1 MFFASKTLAWSF
13 SPLDQFD
20 SVSFLNSIRLIEAP
34 NLSYA
39 SDIKKVISLEIL
51 ALTVK
56 SLTRKSYI
64 RNGKTLLS
72 NSLMIRRGSS
82 FSPLSMQMKPAKNL
96 QVRSYMKEITF
107 LFNCWYLDVEKDSF
121 WKRGAYVRAYQNL
134 QFKRLDTLEGGQFF
148 STHWIE
154 MRKMSPQ
161 MRINSKLK
169 ELPHYKEETER
180 FLKNIKAKNMELEE
194 CKQKLDN
201 LYQDCS
207 FIDKINSKFQKHLDN
222 AEPSADERLQK
233 VTEETLGLVKGIH
246 VEVTSDDQVAILE
259 AMRKLDFDLFQSR
272 MELLVNTYV
281 KSDLEYDLALKY
293 HKFLKSLQQQ
303 YELDAHLGPQGTL
316 QDLIDADNSFVEV
329 QKLLKLKPKM
339 KWKDFNQSLR
349 DSLSLE
355 TSSENSIMK
364 ETGPQS
370 FVYEPDIESSEDLPF
385 VAPVEDALRR
395 GGPLDTGA
403 GTGLRLFSYLENISV
418 YDILCSDCI
427 YLFSSYWGVFY
438 SIGYVILF
446 WPKISLFID
455 YQGIKLWCKNL
466 AWNLLISKIHFFKS
480 LVSTFLFEYSF
491 FIPRIWVLIS
501 HLIKKT
507 AQTDW

>member
-1 MFFASKTLAWSF
+1 
-13 SPLDQFD
+13 
-20 SVSFLNSIRLIEAP
+20 
-34 NLSYA
+34 
-39 SDIKKVISLEIL
+39 
-51 ALTVK
+51 
-56 SLTRKSYI
+56 
-64 RNGKTLLS
+64 
-72 NSLMIRRGSS
+72 
-82 FSPLSMQMKPAKNL
+82 
-96 QVRSYMKEITF
+96 
-107 LFNCWYLDVEKDSF
+107 
-121 WKRGAYVRAYQNL
+121 
-134 QFKRLDTLEGGQFF
+134 
-148 STHWIE
+148 
-154 MRKMSPQ
+154 MSPQ

-339 KWKDFNQSLR
+339 K
-349 DSLSLE
+349 
-355 TSSENSIMK
+355 
-364 ETGPQS
+364 
-370 FVYEPDIESSEDLPF
+370 
-385 VAPVEDALRR
+385 
-395 GGPLDTGA
+395 
-403 GTGLRLFSYLENISV
+403 
-418 YDILCSDCI
+418 
-427 YLFSSYWGVFY
+427 
-438 SIGYVILF
+438 
-446 WPKISLFID
+446 
-455 YQGIKLWCKNL
+455 
-466 AWNLLISKIHFFKS
+466 
-480 LVSTFLFEYSF
+480 
-491 FIPRIWVLIS
+491 
-501 HLIKKT
+501 
-507 AQTDW
+507 